1 MSLVADVPR
10 PVGADTSSHRP
21 TRVLMVAAR
30 FPPFAGGIETHVREV
45 GARMAAAGHAVTVLT
60 ADPAGTLP
68 AQERVAGM
76 DVVRVRS
83 RPSGNDWCFAPG
95 ILRYVESTAREGRW
109 DIVHVQG
116 YHTFSAPFA
125 MLGAIRG
132 GVPFVLTFHSGGHS
146 SGFRN
151 ALRSPQALA
160 LAPLARRAARLVGVS
175 RFEAERFSASM
186 RIDRDRF
193 DVVPN
198 GASLPPHS
206 VSPRPR
212 SHEGPLVVSL
222 GRLERYKGHHL
233 AIEAFVHLRESEPS
247 ARLRILGQ
255 GPYEA
260 KLRDMVAK
268 RGLAD
273 VVDIGGIPA
282 SERAAMA
289 AILSEAALVVLLS
302 DYEAHPIAVME
313 ALSLGRRVLTTD
325 TSGFRELAEVGL
337 IRTVPLRAPAADI
350 AAAMAMEIAASK
362 ANVEPPRLPD
372 WDDCTAKLL
381 SVYARAVAVA

>member
-1 MSLVADVPR
+1 MSLVADAPKAAVREAAP
-10 PVGADTSSHRP
+10 HRP
-21 TRVLMVAAR
+21 IRILMVAAR

-60 ADPAGTLP
+60 ADPAGNLP
-68 AQERVAGM
+68 AHERVAGM

-83 RPSGNDWCFAPG
+83 RPSGTDWCFAPG
-95 ILRYVESTAREGRW
+95 ILRYVETTAREGRW
-109 DIVHVQG
+109 DVVHVQG

-146 SGFRN
+146 SGYRN
-151 ALRSPQALA
+151 ALRAPQALA
-160 LAPLARRAARLVGVS
+160 LAPLARRAARLIGVS

-198 GASLPPHS
+198 GASLPP
-206 VSPRPR
+206 RPTTLR
-212 SHEGPLVVSL
+212 PPAEGGPLVVSL
-222 GRLERYKGHHL
+222 GRLERYKGHHR
-233 AIEAFVHLRESEPS
+233 AIEAFVRLRESLPA

-260 KLRDMVAK
+260 KLRDMVSK

-273 VVDIGGIPA
+273 IVAIGGIPA
-282 SERAAMA
+282 SDRAGMA
-289 AILSEAALVVLLS
+289 AILSDASLVVLLS

-337 IRTVPLRAPAADI
+337 VRTVPLHAPAGDV
-350 AAAMAMEIAASK
+350 AAAMAAEIAAS
-362 ANVEPPRLPD
+362 ATGVALPHLPD
-372 WDDCTAKLL
+372 WDECAARLL